1 MKFPIFGLIQ
11 DQIIV
16 TFLQVS
22 LILQK
27 IQNWT
32 YINTV
37 TYIIQEFSVSN
48 LQNYDKRS
56 KAKKLDFN
64 GWYLIHSMLT
74 TSYRRIF

>member
-27 IQNWT
+27 IQNCT

-64 GWYLIHSMLT
+64 G
-74 TSYRRIF
+74 